1 MRRPGRRAAMV
12 ATIWQASSTV
22 EAVPLPC
29 QRRAATGRQT
39 GRVMNGSRTT
49 TPTTTHRWPKAS
61 LLRLGADPSWIHDAP
76 WTFLP
81 RRRWAVSS
89 TAITITASAS
99 TRWATI
105 RSSTIRPTASI
116 DHTARAKNR
125 WTRSCDQVGARPAP
139 ASIPQTVLLPVRA
152 IMPTTIAV
160 NTTSVGLVKHPAKAS
175 NNRRSEAGKVR
186 PGSIGGSLSVTT
198 VVLEPPMLL
207 SSHPKITHPKLT
219 TRVTPTRPRK
229 ARKSRCHVRRG
240 PWKGPTR
247 RRTELP
253 CESPDTAKLI
263 DLGSVEVAGLGP
275 PPRTRDHTR
284 VEQFHPVEETSD

>member
-12 ATIWQASSTV
+12 ATIWQANATV
-22 EAVPLPC
+22 EALPFPC
-29 QRRAATGRQT
+29 QRRHAPGRHT

-49 TPTTTHRWPKAS
+49 TPTTTQRWPKAS
-61 LLRLGADPSWIHDAP
+61 LLRPGADPSWLHDAP

-89 TAITITASAS
+89 TANTITASAS
-99 TRWATI
+99 TRWVTI

-125 WTRSCDQVGARPAP
+125 WTRSCDQVRARPAP
-139 ASIPQTVLLPVRA
+139 ASIPQTVLLPVWA
-152 IMPTTIAV
+152 IMPTTVAV

-175 NNRRSEAGKVR
+175 NSRRSEAGRVR

-219 TRVTPTRPRK
+219 TRVIPTHRRK
-229 ARKSRCHVRRG
+229 AVAVGTALAGG
-240 PWKGPTR
+240 PPHR
-247 RRTELP
+247 SQRAELP
-253 CESPDTAKLI
+253 HWAPASGSGGEARLREGMHHT
-263 DLGSVEVAGLGP
+263 DLG
-275 PPRTRDHTR
+275 
-284 VEQFHPVEETSD
+284 